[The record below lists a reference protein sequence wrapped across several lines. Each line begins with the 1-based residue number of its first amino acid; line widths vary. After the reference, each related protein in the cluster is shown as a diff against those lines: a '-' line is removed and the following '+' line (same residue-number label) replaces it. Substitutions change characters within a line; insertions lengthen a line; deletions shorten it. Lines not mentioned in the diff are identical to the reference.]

1 MTIEE
6 LYQWAKANECV
17 DYEINIE
24 CYDEDGDVSETWL
37 DDVWLLKVRDN
48 SSDILIKCAEQS
60 FKRENCNMLQKSL
73 VTVAKNATTHL
84 KKL

>member
-6 LYQWAKANECV
+6 LYQWAKANECT

-48 SSDILIKCAEQS
+48 SSDILIK
-60 FKRENCNMLQKSL
+60 
-73 VTVAKNATTHL
+73 TPL
-84 KKL
+84 KKLQSDTKSPLKKFRRHKK